1 MKKYLSKCF
10 TLASIILFVYLAY
23 QLFERGFVEAVA
35 VEVQRYSDININN
48 LYLLM
53 ALLALSFPAGWI
65 SSRLR
70 LFSNQ

>member
-23 QLFERGFVEAVA
+23 LLFERGFVEAVA

-53 ALLALSFPAGWI
+53 ALLALSFPAGWV
-65 SSRLR
+65 SSKLR
-70 LFSNQ
+70 LPSNQ